1 MTRTDL
7 FQLCLRPGLM
17 LIPLEFISRESLVK
31 WGNGFSGI
39 MSLLNQSPL
48 YSGFKFAGTPREP
61 HLWGA
66 SFTSGMSR
74 ILALRRSI
82 CILQYL
88 RISKVIESANL
99 SWALLRSLFLYLS
112 SFNCAVK

>member
-17 LIPLEFISRESLVK
+17 LIPLESISRESLVK

-39 MSLLNQSPL
+39 MSLLDQSPL
-48 YSGFKFAGTPREP
+48 HTGFKLAGTPP

-74 ILALRRSI
+74 ILGLRLTI

-88 RISKVIESANL
+88 QISKVIESANL